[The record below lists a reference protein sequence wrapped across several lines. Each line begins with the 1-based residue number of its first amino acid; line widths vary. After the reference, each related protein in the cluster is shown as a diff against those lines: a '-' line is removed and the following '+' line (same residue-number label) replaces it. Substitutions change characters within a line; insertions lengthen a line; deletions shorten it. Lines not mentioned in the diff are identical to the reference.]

1 MAASFRIVQSASAA
15 IRLDAATSFVA
26 QLPANQPITIVSAS
40 RGAADDFA
48 RRIALARGATLGLA
62 RFSLTQL
69 AARVAAPVLA
79 GQGIA
84 PASTLGGVAVAA
96 RATFD
101 AVVDGR
107 LTYLKDVADT
117 PGFSRALAR
126 TVGDLRLASVE
137 PAAIM
142 TAGPAGAD
150 VAALLDRITRELDG
164 AEIADRARLFSAAT
178 ATVATDASLRCPLVL
193 LDVSIGSPA
202 EGAFITALTR
212 AAATVLATCP
222 AHDDEPCAVLH
233 AAGGVLEAMGET
245 TSGDLASLRRHLF
258 DDVMPPVR
266 QLDGSLQFF
275 SAPGEG
281 REAIE
286 IARRI
291 LAEAGDGVPFDE
303 MAILVRAPQHYHG
316 LLEHA
321 LARGRI
327 PAWFDRGTRRPHPA
341 GRAFL
346 ALIACAAE
354 GLSAR
359 RFAEYLSLG
368 QLPAPGT
375 SDDRW
380 RAAGDETLA
389 RPEGDADDVSD
400 ENEDEAWNEEPGDE
414 SAARVIGTLRAPR
427 RWERLLVE
435 AAVIGGGVE
444 RWSRRLD
451 GLSCEFIARRDESLR
466 DDPESPRAAAIE
478 RDLRHLAYLREF
490 ALPLI
495 EELAAWTGP
504 AVWGEWLAR
513 LERLAPRVL
522 RVPTYVLR
530 ILGDMRPMSAVGPVS
545 LDEVRSVLADRLRL
559 VDSEP
564 PHRRYGRVFVGSP
577 SQARGRTFRVV
588 FVPGLAERMF
598 PQKSVQDPLLLDRAR
613 EQLGR
618 GLLSTRS
625 RRAQQERLLLHL
637 AAGAATRRLYVSY
650 PRLEVAEGRAR
661 VPSFYALDL
670 LRGATGRIPDHEQ
683 LETAAA
689 QTGDPTL
696 AWPAPRDPMRAID
709 DQEHDLAVLGGLLD
723 TDDPNAVRGHAHY
736 LLRLN
741 AALRRSVTER
751 WGRAERKWSQ
761 FDGLTRVTPGIAEAL
776 ESQRLGRRA
785 YSLSALQ
792 KFAAC
797 PYQFLLAAI
806 YRLESDDHP
815 VPIQRLDPLTRG
827 SIVHAMQA
835 AFFRDAQARGA
846 LPVVS
851 AGLPAARAILEAAI
865 TRIATKFSEELVPAI
880 PRVWHEEIAVIARDL
895 RGWLTRLSDDGG
907 EWTPRSF
914 ELAFGLREDEQRDP
928 GSSRNPVTVAD
939 RFILRGAVDLVEEHQ
954 ATGILR
960 VVDHKTGKDRSK
972 DGLVI
977 GQGETLQPVLYS
989 MVIEQ
994 MTGKSVYEG
1003 RLSFCT
1009 SAGGYRI
1016 RSVPLTEQTQQIA
1029 LEALTI
1035 IDRAVELG
1043 FLAAAPKPGACAWCN
1058 FRPVCGPVEEQRINR
1073 KPQDRLRDLHELR
1086 SRP

>member
-1 MAASFRIVQSASAA
+1 MAASFRVVQSASAA
-15 IRLDAATSFVA
+15 IRLDAAAAFVEH
-26 QLPANQPITIVSAS
+26 LPVNQPITIVSAS

-48 RRIALARGATLGLA
+48 RRIARQRGATLGLA

-69 AARVAAPVLA
+69 AARVATPVLA

-84 PASTLGGVAVAA
+84 PASTLGAEAVAA
-96 RATFD
+96 RAAFD
-101 AVVDGR
+101 AAAER
-107 LTYLKDVADT
+107 SLTYLNDVAET
-117 PGFSRALAR
+117 PGFPRALAR
-126 TVGDLRLASVE
+126 TAGDLRLASIQADAV
-137 PAAIM
+137 M
-142 TAGPAGAD
+142 TTGPAGAD
-150 VAALLDRITRELDG
+150 VAALIERIARELED
-164 AEIADRARLFSAAT
+164 ADIADRARLFSAAT
-178 ATVATDASLRCPLVL
+178 GAATGDPALTVPLVL
-193 LDVSIGSPA
+193 LDVQVSSSA
-202 EGAFITALTR
+202 EAAFITALSR
-212 AAATVLATCP
+212 AAVLVLATCP
-222 AHDDEPCAVLH
+222 THDDASGAVLR
-233 AAGGVLEAMGET
+233 AAGGVVEAVEET

-258 DDVMPPVR
+258 DDVTPPVR
-266 QLDGSLQFF
+266 EPDGSLQFF

-291 LAEAGDGVPFDE
+291 LIEARAGVRFDE
-303 MAILVRAPQHYHG
+303 MAILVRAPQHYQG

-321 LARGRI
+321 LARARI

-368 QLPAPGT
+368 QLPAPG
-375 SDDRW
+375 SADDRW
-380 RAAGDETLA
+380 QAAGDETLT
-389 RPEGDADDVSD
+389 PERDDAGRDLD
-400 ENEDEAWNEEPGDE
+400 EELAWNEQPGDDR
-414 SAARVIGTLRAPR
+414 AARVIGTLRAPR

-435 AAVIGGGVE
+435 AAVIGGGAE
-444 RWSRRLD
+444 RWARRLD
-451 GLSCEFIARRDESLR
+451 GLSHEFAKRRDESLR

-478 RDLRHLAYLREF
+478 RDLRHLAHLREF

-495 EELAAWTGP
+495 DELGGWTGP
-504 AVWGEWLAR
+504 VIWGEWLAR

-530 ILGDMRPMSAVGPVS
+530 ILGDMRPMAAVGPVS
-545 LDEVRSVLADRLRL
+545 LDEVRSVLTERLRL
-559 VDSEP
+559 VDAEP
-564 PHRRYGRVFVGSP
+564 PQRRYGRVFVGSP
-577 SQARGRTFRVV
+577 MQARGRTFQVV
-588 FVPGLAERMF
+588 LVPGLAERMF

-613 EQLGR
+613 EQLGP
-618 GLLSTRS
+618 GLLSTRKQ
-625 RRAQQERLLLHL
+625 RAHQERLLLHL
-637 AAGAATRRLYVSY
+637 AVGAATTRLYVSY

-689 QTGDPTL
+689 QAGDPTL

-709 DQEHDLAVLGGLLD
+709 DQEHDLSVLGRLLE

-741 AALRRSVTER
+741 PALRRSVTER
-751 WGRAERKWSQ
+751 WARAERKWSQ
-761 FDGLTRVTPGIAEAL
+761 FDGLTRVTPAIADAL
-776 ESQRLGRRA
+776 AMQRLGRRE

-797 PYQFLLAAI
+797 PYQFLLATT
-806 YRLESDDHP
+806 YRLEPEDHP

-835 AFFRDAQARGA
+835 AFFRDAQAEGA
-846 LPVVS
+846 LPVVAS
-851 AGLPAARAILEAAI
+851 TLPAAQAMLETAIQ
-865 TRIATKFSEELVPAI
+865 RIAAKFSEELVPAI

-895 RGWLTRLSDDGG
+895 RGWLTRVADDGSD
-907 EWTPRSF
+907 WTPRHF
-914 ELAFGLREDEQRDP
+914 ELAFGLRPDETRDP
-928 GSSRNPVTVAD
+928 ASCADPVIVDD
-939 RFILRGAVDLVEEHQ
+939 RFKLRGAIDLIEEHT
-954 ATGILR
+954 ATGVLR
-960 VVDHKTGKDRSK
+960 VVDHKTGRDRTT
-972 DGLVI
+972 DGLII
-977 GQGETLQPVLYS
+977 GKGETLQPVLYS
-989 MVIEQ
+989 MVVEQ

-1009 SAGGYRI
+1009 AAGGYRI
-1016 RSVPLTEQTQQIA
+1016 RSVPLTAQTKQVA

-1035 IDRAVELG
+1035 IDRAIELG
-1043 FLAAAPKPGACAWCN
+1043 FLAAAPKEGACAWCN
-1058 FRPVCGPVEEQRINR
+1058 FRPVCGPAEAQRVDR